1 MTFVDVIEKY
11 YQKYSE
17 SSVMGKILKN
27 YSNEEGQESEIERYQ
42 ILSYSLLK
50 LAEELSAANK

>member
-17 SSVMGKILKN
+17 SSVMGKIFKN
-27 YSNEEGQESEIERYQ
+27 HGSEEGQESEIEQYQ
-42 ILSYSLLK
+42 ILSYKLLK

>member
-1 MTFVDVIEKY
+1 MTFVSVIEKY

-17 SSVMGKILKN
+17 SSVMGKIFKN
-27 YSNEEGQESEIERYQ
+27 YINEGGQESEIERYQ

>member
-17 SSVMGKILKN
+17 SSVMGKIFKN
-27 YSNEEGQESEIERYQ
+27 YGSEEGQESEIEQYQ
-42 ILSYSLLK
+42 ILSYNLLK